1 MQRILKITVLLLLVA
16 STTRAQEVTLEI
28 IRPRAVTGSLVAETA
43 VAKPEAHV
51 GKPGIFVALGGPES
65 FFSAGLSLAADDWF
79 DLQLGLG
86 WAAASADASSSTY
99 GQTINFAGK
108 AEVYT
113 PFVRGRVWPLRRH
126 NFIVEGGGALSIYRF
141 SATAAADAHNSMS
154 YSRSAT
160 LPIAFAGAG
169 YGFRA
174 GSGFRFSAV
183 VGYMAY
189 FGAADDSSVSSTG
202 VPSAADPAQAR
213 AELDKATDS
222 FATSQPYAEV
232 ALGWMF

>member
-28 IRPRAVTGSLVAETA
+28 IRPQTAVTAA
-43 VAKPEAHV
+43 RPAAKPEAHV

-65 FFSAGLSLAADDWF
+65 IFCAGLSLAADDWF
-79 DLQLGLG
+79 DLAVGLG
-86 WAAASADASSSTY
+86 WAAAAADASSSTY
-99 GQTINFAGK
+99 GQTVNFAGK
-108 AEVYT
+108 AEIYT

-126 NFIVEGGGALSIYRF
+126 NFIVEGGAALSIYSF
-141 SATAAADAHNSMS
+141 SATAAADTHNSMS

-169 YGFRA
+169 YGFRTHA
-174 GSGFRFSAV
+174 GFRFSAV
-183 VGYMAY
+183 AGYMAY
-189 FGAADDSSVSSTG
+189 FGAADDSSVTSTG
-202 VPSAADPAQAR
+202 IPSAADRAQAR
-213 AELDKATDS
+213 AELDKATDA
-222 FATSQPYAEV
+222 FTTSQPYAEI